1 MHTWSD
7 PLCLIKILNG
17 RITWLI
23 IKARLHFSWYKK
35 SDLIKNQ
42 IHSIF
47 LIDQPNNMRD
57 FAASS
62 NWDRLMS
69 THLNHPSPY
78 QMIRMKQLI
87 LITGLSRSTIYNLM
101 DSKSPHYDSTFP
113 KSIQLTNTAVA
124 WLLTEV
130 NEWITSRIK
139 ASRTIEW
146 FTIKSISQSQHPP
159 NFHTNI

>member
-1 MHTWSD
+1 
-7 PLCLIKILNG
+7 
-17 RITWLI
+17 
-23 IKARLHFSWYKK
+23 
-35 SDLIKNQ
+35 
-42 IHSIF
+42 
-47 LIDQPNNMRD
+47 
-57 FAASS
+57 
-62 NWDRLMS
+62 MS

-130 NEWITSRIK
+130 NEWIASRIK
-139 ASRTIEW
+139 ASRTVE
-146 FTIKSISQSQHPP
+146 
-159 NFHTNI
+159 